1 MNAEASEQLAARLGA
16 AIRKRRK
23 EAHLTLTQVAR
34 RADISV
40 SHLSNIENGLAIAS
54 LSLLA
59 KVASALEISLAELTR
74 DEDELVVQTSRFPSE
89 ETGWRDL
96 SHPALQTRVM
106 GGVFDSGDSPDFPL
120 SLSGQDLFFTVLR
133 GRVILTLDGTDYE
146 LATGDAADA
155 RSVLTASFLVRESS
169 EVLCS
174 TTRAERH

>member
-1 MNAEASEQLAARLGA
+1 
-16 AIRKRRK
+16 
-23 EAHLTLTQVAR
+23 
-34 RADISV
+34 
-40 SHLSNIENGLAIAS
+40 
-54 LSLLA
+54 
-59 KVASALEISLAELTR
+59 
-74 DEDELVVQTSRFPSE
+74 
-89 ETGWRDL
+89 
-96 SHPALQTRVM
+96 M